1 MPPSS
6 AQQTPAISRW
16 YARAAAFNV
25 EDLFNRK
32 RQPGPPR
39 TVFVNQGLPPSY
51 YSKKHKV
58 KKDAVYVSSQVITS
72 KYTIFTF
79 VPRNILEQFRRVA
92 NM

>member
-1 MPPSS
+1 MS
-6 AQQTPAISRW
+6 QW

-32 RQPGPPR
+32 REPGPPR
-39 TVFVNQGLPPSY
+39 TVFVNQSLPQTY
-51 YSKKHKV
+51 YTKKRKV
-58 KKDAVYVSSQVITS
+58 KKDAVYVSNQVITS

-79 VPRNILEQFRRVA
+79 IPRNILEQFRRVA